1 MILRLLQHHANR
13 PFKKTYCLGIILI
26 LFLRIRHTIYYT
38 IQHNAAYVV
47 WHSAA
52 QHNTSI
58 PSMTYLY
65 AKINN
70 NGVMTKNCM
79 SLAKYQDQPIHY
91 ETRNPKKESFDLLL
105 WIQHLLFKFVRKNKK
120 FSEIK
125 HYFIIKFFWMK
136 IVDIE

>member
-1 MILRLLQHHANR
+1 MTALDPNRNIRRESQLSQNLSAAMILRLLQHHANR

-47 WHSAA
+47 RHSAA

-91 ETRNPKKESFDLLL
+91 ETR
-105 WIQHLLFKFVRKNKK
+105 IRRKNLLTY
-120 FSEIK
+120 
-125 HYFIIKFFWMK
+125 YFGYNIYFLSS
-136 IVDIE
+136 